1 MAVKPLEDRA
11 PVGVMMMVLAVILF
25 TGIDTSAKWLSI
37 AGLPVLE
44 IVFLRYFVHFLLSL
58 VIYLPQDGVSAFRSN
73 APKKQF
79 LRSIFLF
86 LSTIFNFAA
95 LKYLPI
101 TVTTTIAFAGPI
113 VTTLLAIPILGEKV
127 GIHRIIAVCV
137 GFLGVVLVIQP
148 WGAAF
153 HAAMIFSIANLLIGS
168 GYFIMTRMIAGIES
182 NATQQIWGSGIAS
195 IALAP
200 FALAVWVWPENLH
213 QWVIVLAIGCFGAFG
228 HMASTK
234 AHRLAD
240 ASILAPMF
248 YTQVFWAA
256 VVGVWIFDTWP
267 TVWTLSGGMV
277 IICSGIYIWHRERK
291 NKRKP
296 TPPIPTKAPTES

>member
-11 PVGVMMMVLAVILF
+11 SVGVMMMILAVILF

-44 IVFLRYFVHFLLSL
+44 IVFLRYFVHFLLAML
-58 VIYLPQDGVSAFRSN
+58 IYIPQDGLSIFRSN

-86 LSTIFNFAA
+86 LSTVFNFAA
-95 LKYLPI
+95 LKFLLI

-137 GFLGVVLVIQP
+137 GFSALFWLYSHGLT
-148 WGAAF
+148 F
-153 HAAMIFSIANLLIGS
+153 HPAMILSLGNLIIVS

-182 NATQQIWGSGIAS
+182 NATQQIWGSGVAS
-195 IALAP
+195 IALLYAVGLARESASVDHY
-200 FALAVWVWPENLH
+200 FADRLFRCLWSYGVS
-213 QWVIVLAIGCFGAFG
+213 QY
-228 HMASTK
+228 
-234 AHRLAD
+234 RLAD
-240 ASILAPMF
+240 ASILASPMF
-248 YTQVFWAA
+248 YSLLGRGRW
-256 VVGVWIFDTWP
+256 DMD
-267 TVWTLSGGMV
+267 L
-277 IICSGIYIWHRERK
+277 
-291 NKRKP
+291 
-296 TPPIPTKAPTES
+296 

>member
-11 PVGVMMMVLAVILF
+11 GVGVMMMVLAVILF

-44 IVFLRYFVHFLLSL
+44 IVFLRYFVHFLLAML
-58 VIYLPQDGVSAFRSN
+58 IYIPQDGLSIFRSN

-86 LSTIFNFAA
+86 LSTVFNFWA

-137 GFLGVVLVIQP
+137 GFFGVVLVIQP
-148 WGAAF
+148 WSATF
-153 HAAMIFSIANLLIGS
+153 HPAMMLSLGNLIIVS

-182 NATQQIWGSGIAS
+182 NATQQIWGSGVAS

-200 FALAVWVWPENLH
+200 FALYVWVWPENLH
-213 QWVIVLAIGCFGAFG
+213 QWIIVLAIGCFGAFG

-256 VVGVWIFDTWP
+256 VVGVLIFETWP

-277 IICSGIYIWHRERK
+277 IICSGIYIWHRERR
-291 NKRKP
+291 KRKQPLPP
-296 TPPIPTKAPTES
+296 TPETQPET

>member
-11 PVGVMMMVLAVILF
+11 SVGVMLMVLAVILF

-37 AGLPVLE
+37 SGLPVIE
-44 IVFLRYFVHFLLSL
+44 VVFLRYFVHLIISTLF
-58 VIYLPQDGVSAFRSN
+58 YFPQDGLAMFRSN
-73 APKKQF
+73 VPMKQF
-79 LRSIFLF
+79 LRSSFLC
-86 LSTIFNFAA
+86 LSTVFNFWA

-113 VTTLLAIPILGEKV
+113 VTTLLAIPVLGEKV

-137 GFLGVVLVIQP
+137 GFMGVAVVVQP
-148 WGAAF
+148 WGTAF
-153 HAAMIFSIANLLIGS
+153 HPAMFLSVGNLVIAS
-168 GYFIMTRMIAGIES
+168 GYFLLTRMIAGVES

-200 FALAVWVWPENLH
+200 FALMVWVWPDSVQ
-213 QWVIVLAIGCFGAFG
+213 QWIVVVLIGSFGAFG
-228 HMASTK
+228 HIASTK

-256 VVGVWIFDTWP
+256 IVGVWIFDTWP
-267 TVWTLSGGMV
+267 TVWTLSGGL
-277 IICSGIYIWHRERK
+277 IITASGIYIWYRERK
-291 NKRKP
+291 KRQQPLPP
-296 TPPIPTKAPTES
+296 TVQTQPE